1 MQKAKVVCLILAL
14 VLSSVGTVMVAQNL
28 NGDAPAVVLP
38 TDAVNTYL
46 DKPSE
51 GDPSSNDAITN
62 LYIAA
67 GELKRSG
74 GFVGTTYGQTVSVGL
89 AQEVSNKRTVVN
101 GNVFKEM
108 ATVGVVKNA
117 YQLYLYGGNY
127 LYRKPD
133 KINSA
138 SDIKWANSAQ
148 KFTKDD
154 FLGKFGHCSNELTG
168 YILNNETV
176 LEGALEKQED
186 GLYTYRYVLD
196 KVKAP
201 AYMLYEMRANSNMKG
216 FSTFIKAEIIVTMDA
231 NWQVKTLRTDCE
243 YNVPMFGGVKCTEDI
258 TETFTEIG
266 YQGDLPEKAFFEQFF
281 NADVVTP
288 VEPTDDALTVLMNIF
303 DPYISGG
310 KLNVELNAAYKDTT
324 VLKGLVSA
332 KIDIEHLENI
342 AVDVKL
348 GEELYASYEQGKLFV
363 TYQDFK
369 GSTTVDGIMGLVNA
383 LMPNGLGGGTGGS
396 ESDEEDDLLAN
407 ASYEVKDGVCA
418 VNLPLSLGNT
428 VLDVNFYANVNG
440 DRYEFTSAAATL
452 GDITVNILPVTEV
465 SVPER
470 SGEYPEILG
479 LTDLIKNG
487 MISAE
492 VNAFGVSAD
501 VLFDLATN
509 NLYAHAGD
517 VELTMQQQTLFASL
531 GELKFKLALADI
543 NDLLTLVKTYINL
556 DNAVQ
561 MPTVTLDGVL
571 SALNAIKATSDG
583 GGVVFSLD
591 LDGLTANVKL
601 VTGANGW
608 NLQEIAVTFGE
619 NTVTLCPSDAAC
631 QIPDVNADEYADVT
645 DVAETFLTP
654 VVNLI
659 KAESYGAEFNASVV
673 LDNKTYEINGS
684 FVYDR
689 FGNIA
694 VNATASEAGK
704 TLIKA
709 DVTVANGAVYLNV
722 NGVKAAFKLP
732 ENNGGSDSM
741 DISKAVGAI
750 KGANET
756 VDKLIENLLT
766 VVDNVK
772 NFDISNLNVKELV
785 KSFSFENKT
794 IDMTVNAQAFGLG
807 EFGVKLSASRGNLTA
822 SLSGLTLSDIVM
834 NVGATVKPNVKDVAI
849 PNVEDYVT
857 ELELNA
863 MGLTVCA
870 KLDLYNMTAVAYTT
884 VLNTRLAVLYADGT
898 AYVNYGALKAKLD
911 VKDIDRLVAVISQFI
926 PTDSNE
932 TLGVLGGMNLNA
944 ADILSGLGFVSSDN
958 GYAVT
963 LTFGGIYAEVEFA
976 ADGGDVKLD
985 NVSVQIGDVKLNASL
1000 ASGNEYPQVDTNGCV
1015 DLVSV
1020 AETFAGEIKNLI
1032 DAKGYELNVNGTAS
1046 FGGHAYGVN
1055 ANVIYNGGL
1064 YVKAGLSYNGAKMLD
1079 AEIWLV
1085 DNVLYLQSDK
1095 LTFAV
1100 QIGNDGNSNTGA
1112 KSLADTL
1119 NGLRGY
1125 NSYVDVL
1132 IDFVNQTVAKFS
1144 SGSINYV
1151 NLIDSLEFDG
1161 SELTLAVNGGQLGLS
1176 NFVVKLNAL
1185 DGAGASIS
1193 GLKYGSIAL
1202 DVDNAG
1208 VKATDVAV
1216 VRPDGDFTTNLSVK
1230 IDASNTLDVNLDLI
1244 NGVYKFRLKNL
1255 NACYADSKIRI
1266 NYDDKI
1272 LVQGDINRIKEL
1284 VQRIDDLVHEFSG
1297 ADKGSAGVDLTA
1309 LFGEIN
1315 VKDIVKSL
1323 SIASVNGGVQVG
1335 LTFMGMNATARFAD
1349 GKLDKIVVPVS
1360 LIDKSLEITAA
1371 NKVTY
1376 YEFSDTDEYVAIE
1389 QILDDYMP
1397 TIEKLVATNCWKF
1410 AFTKDSF
1417 VTIDKTVY
1425 TLNSGSYFEF
1435 YYNETNKDNTQ
1446 FRAKLSL
1453 SAPKGNGQN
1462 TVYSIDVALKKD
1474 GNGVNRIYVSYNNKL
1489 RASVSLDAV
1498 MGCADEFTK
1507 LQTAIPQIGEL
1518 IGKIFAAKDEIEG
1531 KEIDYSTI
1539 LKDVSYVDKVFNMVI
1554 NGNVL
1559 LKSLGDI
1566 TVNAGLHGNGFIL
1579 NTLDFKYDNI
1589 QLFLQGMT
1597 VEASATVNDK
1607 PYSEVDKAED
1617 YTAVQDIAAY
1627 DSASYHINLDSI
1639 KQLLSSVNF
1648 TATDGVRDEATGK
1661 MLRSF
1666 NIAGNVHLSV
1676 PLFGDVD
1683 IKMFA
1688 KVDINENEKTFF
1700 TIKLVRGNNGSVNT
1714 TESIVYADKGG
1725 DSYLYFDGEQERIT
1739 VIRNSWTTK
1748 EVVYWETEKY
1758 CTECGSKLNAF
1769 GTCFSKPVKHGSKY
1783 IGERQVEKSKKVF
1796 DYYVKDYAAENL
1808 TPTEFSADLMTH
1820 ILEMVNLSDG
1830 IEKQITKQQD
1840 SNEILIE
1847 NLIKD
1852 YKYSEINESM
1862 TLNDNSQVQLSGK
1875 FTVDLALSQISSA
1888 LGDISLG
1895 IKHQDNGCLRNVSGS
1910 LKLVSLIDATLDLN
1924 LMSPNY
1930 GDATRIVQNVGNSEI
1945 AYW

>member
-1 MQKAKVVCLILAL
+1 MQKAKVICLILAL

-28 NGDAPAVVLP
+28 NGDSPAVVLP
-38 TDAVNTYL
+38 TDAVNTYM
-46 DKPSE
+46 DKPTE
-51 GDPSSNDAITN
+51 GDPSANDAITN

-101 GNVFKEM
+101 GSVFKEM

-117 YQLYLYGGNY
+117 YQLYLYGDNY

-133 KINSA
+133 KINSS

-168 YILNNETV
+168 YILNDETV
-176 LEGALEKQED
+176 LEGTLEKQED
-186 GLYTYRYVLD
+186 GLFTYRYVLD

-243 YNVPMFGGVKCTEDI
+243 YNVPMSVGVKCTEDI

-281 NADVVTP
+281 DAQAITP
-288 VEPTDDALTVLMNIF
+288 VEPEDDALTVLMNIF
-303 DPYISGG
+303 EPYISGG
-310 KLNVELNAAYKDTT
+310 KLNVELNAALKDTT
-324 VLKGLVSA
+324 VLTGLVSA

-348 GEELYASYEQGKLFV
+348 GEELYISYEQGKLFV

-369 GSTTVDGIMGLVNA
+369 GSTTVDGIMGLVDA
-383 LMPNGLGGGTGGS
+383 LMPSGIGGTSGS

-407 ASYEVKDGVCA
+407 AGYEVKDGVCA
-418 VNLPLSLGNT
+418 VNLPLSLGDT
-428 VLDVNFYANVNG
+428 VLNVNFYANVDG
-440 DRYEFTSAAATL
+440 DKYEFTSANATL

-479 LTDLIKNG
+479 LTDLVKNG
-487 MISAE
+487 MVSAE

-509 NLYAHAGD
+509 NLYAQAGD

-531 GELKFKLALADI
+531 GELKLKLAFADI
-543 NDLLTLVKTYINL
+543 NDLLTLVKNYINL
-556 DNAVQ
+556 DGAVQ

-583 GGVVFSLD
+583 DGVVFSLGI
-591 LDGLTANVKL
+591 DGLTANVKL

-608 NLQEIAVTFGE
+608 NLQEIAVIFGE
-619 NTVTLCPSDAAC
+619 NTVTLCPNDMAR
-631 QIPDVNADEYADVT
+631 QIPAVNADEYVDVT

-659 KAESYGAEFNASVV
+659 KAESYGAEFNANVV
-673 LDNKTYEINGS
+673 FGNKSYEINGS

-694 VNATASEAGK
+694 VNATASDAGK
-704 TLIKA
+704 TLMNA
-709 DVTVANGAVYLNV
+709 NVTVANGAVYLDV
-722 NGVKAAFKLP
+722 NGVKAAFKLS
-732 ENNGGSDSM
+732 ETNGGSGST
-741 DISKAVGAI
+741 DISKVVGAI

-756 VDKLIENLLT
+756 LDKLIESVLAI
-766 VVDNVK
+766 VDNVK
-772 NFDISNLNVKELV
+772 NFDIADLDLKELV
-785 KSFSFENKT
+785 KSFNFENKT

-807 EFGVKLSASRGNLTA
+807 EFGVKLSASKGNLTA
-822 SLSGLTLSDIVM
+822 SVSGLTLSDIVM

-849 PNVEDYVT
+849 PNAEDYVT
-857 ELELNA
+857 ELELNV
-863 MGLTVCA
+863 MDLTVNA

-884 VLNTRLAVLYADGT
+884 LLNTELAVLYSDGT
-898 AYVNYGALKAKLD
+898 AYVNYGALKAKLN
-911 VKDIDRLVAVISQFI
+911 VQDIDRLVAVIKQFVPNNSDGI
-926 PTDSNE
+926 LDGAFD
-932 TLGVLGGMNLNA
+932 GV
-944 ADILSGLGFVSSDN
+944 DIAGIISGLGFAASDD
-958 GYAVT
+958 GYALT
-963 LTFGGIYAEVEFA
+963 LAFGGINAEVKFLTI
-976 ADGGDVKLD
+976 GSDVTLD

-1000 ASGNEYPQVDTNGCV
+1000 TNGNEYPQVDTNGCV

-1032 DAKGYELNVNGTAS
+1032 DAQGYELNVNGTAS

-1055 ANVIYNGGL
+1055 ANVIYSGEL

-1085 DNVLYLQSDK
+1085 DNVLYLKSDK
-1095 LTFAV
+1095 LTLAV
-1100 QIGNDGNSNTGA
+1100 QIGNDGSSNTGA
-1112 KSLADTL
+1112 KNLADTL
-1119 NGLRGY
+1119 NGLKGY
-1125 NSYVDVL
+1125 NDYVDVL

-1144 SGSINYV
+1144 SGNVNYV
-1151 NLIDSLEFDG
+1151 NLVDSLEFDG
-1161 SELTLAVNGGQLGLS
+1161 SELTLAVNGEQLGLS
-1176 NFVVKLNAL
+1176 DFVVKLNAF
-1185 DGAGASIS
+1185 DGAGVTVS
-1193 GLKYGSIAL
+1193 GLEYGDIAL
-1202 DVDNAG
+1202 AIDNVN
-1208 VKATDVAV
+1208 VKATDETVI
-1216 VRPDGDFTTNLSVK
+1216 RPDGDFTTNLTVK
-1230 IDASNTLDVNLDLI
+1230 IDESNSVDVNLDLI
-1244 NGVYKFRLKNL
+1244 QGVYKFKLKNL
-1255 NACYADSKIRI
+1255 NACYADNKIRI
-1266 NYDDKI
+1266 NYDDQI
-1272 LVQGDINRIKEL
+1272 LVQGDINRIMEL

-1297 ADKGSAGVDLTA
+1297 ADKGAAGLDLTA
-1309 LFGEIN
+1309 MFGEIN

-1323 SIASVNGGVQVG
+1323 SIANDNGGVQIG
-1335 LTFMGMNATARFAD
+1335 LTFMGMNVTARFTD
-1349 GKLDKIVVPVS
+1349 GKLDKIVVPVKAIKKD
-1360 LIDKSLEITAA
+1360 LEVRAADKA
-1371 NKVTY
+1371 NY
-1376 YEFSDTDEYVAIE
+1376 YEFSDTDDYVAIE
-1389 QILDDYMP
+1389 QILDEYMP
-1397 TIEKLVATNCWKF
+1397 AIEKLVATNCWKF
-1410 AFTKDSF
+1410 TFTQDSF

-1425 TLNSGSYFEF
+1425 TLNAGSYFEF
-1435 YYNETNKDNTQ
+1435 YYNETNKSNTQ

-1453 SAPKGNGQN
+1453 SAPNGNGKN
-1462 TVYSIDVALKKD
+1462 TIYSFDVALKQD
-1474 GNGVNRIYVSYNNKL
+1474 ENGVNRIYVSYNNKL

-1518 IGKIFAAKDEIEG
+1518 VGKIFAAKEEVEG

-1539 LKDVSYVDKVFNMVI
+1539 LKDVSYVDQVFNMVI

-1559 LKSLGDI
+1559 LNSLGDV
-1566 TVNAGLHGNGFIL
+1566 TVNAGLYGNGLIL
-1579 NTLDFKYDNI
+1579 NNFELKYDNI
-1589 QLFLQGMT
+1589 QVKLQGLT

-1607 PYSEVDKAED
+1607 PYEDVDNAED
-1617 YTAVQDIAAY
+1617 YTAVQDILAY
-1627 DSASYHINLDSI
+1627 DSATYHINLDSI

-1648 TATDGVRDEATGK
+1648 TATDGVKDEATGK

-1666 NIAGNVHLSV
+1666 NIEGIVHLSV

-1683 IKMFA
+1683 IKIFA

-1714 TESIVYADKGG
+1714 TESIVYDDNGG

-1739 VIRNSWTTK
+1739 VIRNSWTKK

-1783 IGERQVEKSKKVF
+1783 IGERQVQKSEKVF
-1796 DYYVKDYAAENL
+1796 DYYAKDYAAENL
-1808 TPTEFSADLMTH
+1808 TPAEFSADLMTH

-1852 YKYSEINESM
+1852 YKYSEINETM

-1910 LKLVSLIDATLDLN
+1910 LKLVSLIDASLDLN

-1930 GDATRIVQNVGNSEI
+1930 GDATRIVENVGNSEI